1 MKHKFKVGDKV
12 QFKSWE
18 ELKEEF
24 GVTVLGDIPTSPYYF
39 TAQMKHLCNT
49 QAIIREVLNDR
60 EVMLDGFDVAYGN
73 GGVFAYCTDM
83 LKPVKEKKKQKK
95 DLASEDL
102 EDCVEYSLKKYKQYL
117 KDMENRKI
125 SNGYKLAVVD
135 GIVWTID
142 KKIEYHEKRLAELKA
157 QKQKEK
163 WVFTEDEKVIL
174 RNLPK
179 EYKYIVRES
188 KEGGE
193 GLTLFPEK
201 PTKGYYNWGGKNW
214 HCIREFNHIF
224 QCIQWSDEEPCE
236 FRKFI

>member
-73 GGVFAYCTDM
+73 GGVFAYCIDM
-83 LKPVKEKKKQKK
+83 LKPVKLNKSKVKPDKH
-95 DLASEDL
+95 DDL
-102 EDCVEYSLKKYKQYL
+102 EDTLSYMKKHIKQL
-117 KDMENRKI
+117 PLCIVNT
-125 SNGYKLAVVD
+125 VD
-135 GIVWTID
+135 DFDWTID
-142 KKIEYHEKRLAELKA
+142 EQIKWHEEKLAELKA
-157 QKQKEK
+157 QKEKEK
-163 WVFTEDEKVIL
+163 WQFTEDEKVIL
-174 RNLPK
+174 RNLPEKYNYIARDDLSDRIYIFVDKPHK
-179 EYKYIVRES
+179 EY
-188 KEGGE
+188 G
-193 GLTLFPEK
+193 
-201 PTKGYYNWGGKNW
+201 NWTNDKA
-214 HCIREFNHIF
+214 FNYLELIPFKHIF